1 MTHGARS
8 RESAF
13 GESMWE
19 RDVWGGGLCGCCSLE
34 ESCGRIFELYAY
46 GLYPLQ
52 SAESQTLFPL
62 EHF

>member
-8 RESAF
+8 QERAV

-19 RDVWGGGLCGCCSLE
+19 RDVGGLCGCCSLE

-52 SAESQTLFPL
+52 SAESQTL
-62 EHF
+62 

>member
-19 RDVWGGGLCGCCSLE
+19 RDVGGLCGCCSLE
-34 ESCGRIFELYAY
+34 DSCGRIFELYAY
-46 GLYPLQ
+46 GLYTWQ
-52 SAESQTLFPL
+52 SAESQTLPT
-62 EHF
+62 